1 MPPALLLLFVAIH
14 LGGTFRTT
22 ICDCKNPTKTGLM
35 QFASTKCSP
44 QPLPHNFKPVTY
56 DVFSTQHQAAK
67 FPAVIC
73 ARWKNVKQITMNF
86 FAQTV
91 VVPQTIPLE
100 TSAIEC
106 RIMQQGR
113 RCNDQPMTIVD
124 RKWICNQEPSDGGSW
139 LSTITEETIACTLE
153 ELNLLQDAN
162 DNTITTPLGKTN
174 ATTGS
179 VIHNHLTVIWD
190 TTYAAKLEQ
199 EPILLESG
207 TAKLINTSVINRF
220 RLQDD
225 IRQLEFHITPKKN
238 CSQTIFGCTKEN
250 NIFSVIGESDMY
262 IIVLPTNATLRYPFT
277 TLWAQAVAPPRI
289 TTNNVDISAH
299 LQYIRDKLVEQ
310 ENELSQLIE
319 TEQCEINTLRHSQS
333 LATAQYNGWLAA
345 YQLGFPN
352 CTKLSAA
359 GQTALVITC
368 TPIEITFETEVTS
381 CGPQPRFRNWTINL
395 DGWELVQYSPC
406 YWRMGFVNFNN
417 KPHAYRNGSWIPIEA
432 SIVVPEKK
440 LTNTFRYDDIVFF
453 DYEHQS
459 NPAYTD
465 TIIDHMTIMADIAAA
480 MTEHSSNFTE
490 VFITATS
497 SVFGMPNWLANL
509 RSYAILFACIV
520 VILIITRICFKCGC
534 CKLVWKLCCR
544 ISRPSAV
551 QGTPIPK

>member
-1 MPPALLLLFVAIH
+1 M
-14 LGGTFRTT
+14 
-22 ICDCKNPTKTGLM
+22 
-35 QFASTKCSP
+35 
-44 QPLPHNFKPVTY
+44 
-56 DVFSTQHQAAK
+56 
-67 FPAVIC
+67 
-73 ARWKNVKQITMNF
+73 
-86 FAQTV
+86 
-91 VVPQTIPLE
+91 
-100 TSAIEC
+100 
-106 RIMQQGR
+106 
-113 RCNDQPMTIVD
+113 
-124 RKWICNQEPSDGGSW
+124 
-139 LSTITEETIACTLE
+139 
-153 ELNLLQDAN
+153 
-162 DNTITTPLGKTN
+162 
-174 ATTGS
+174 
-179 VIHNHLTVIWD
+179 
-190 TTYAAKLEQ
+190 
-199 EPILLESG
+199 
-207 TAKLINTSVINRF
+207 
-220 RLQDD
+220 
-225 IRQLEFHITPKKN
+225 
-238 CSQTIFGCTKEN
+238 
-250 NIFSVIGESDMY
+250 IGESDIY

-277 TLWAQAVAPPRI
+277 TLWAQPLVAPPRI

-534 CKLVWKLCCR
+534 ANWFGNYVVVSVDHRQCKVLRFPSKIVIFFSSFVRLRVIILRFRGLCNKTWKLTLQTTFFSFSFLTLFLALSCSHESLQVSFYSLFDSIVSQFPKCLLY
-544 ISRPSAV
+544 SFPTRPFAFSTRFFYLGIFFYRYV
-551 QGTPIPK
+551 PV